1 MRTRSQSDRR
11 RRVAINTFTD
21 PQTTGTQSF
30 SCEHGLGSFQTVKH
44 VGVRCSK
51 STDSQTLL
59 WFDLLLSHLLTQ
71 SDVGTAASAAVVTA
85 LGGNSFTLKCLIALT
100 ARVNSKH
107 SDMIQILNDLRF
119 FKNSWHPNST
129 SIKSLV
135 DLWGYFHYLYILLAD
150 LCALLFPGVN
160 TQ

>member
-1 MRTRSQSDRR
+1 MHGPYRGRCLMARKLQGKWFLKMNDDLHEDITTNYLSVDSCFSLFAESMRTRRQSDRS

-30 SCEHGLGSFQTVKH
+30 SCEHGLGSFQSVKH

-85 LGGNSFTLKCLIALT
+85 LGGNSFKMSHCSHCQSELQTLRHDT
-100 ARVNSKH
+100 NS
-107 SDMIQILNDLRF
+107 
-119 FKNSWHPNST
+119 
-129 SIKSLV
+129 
-135 DLWGYFHYLYILLAD
+135 
-150 LCALLFPGVN
+150 
-160 TQ
+160 